1 MNNSTLQY
9 AEFDRLR
16 AEFETHQEQQ
26 FELMDQFQPSVIQ
39 NNLKVAILVA
49 EEESESVVENFM
61 ESKSIVLFV
70 IFRHC
75 TCTQSCYKRCVV
87 LLKKRRESSGQK
99 YFAQMCSD

>member
-70 IFRHC
+70 IF
-75 TCTQSCYKRCVV
+75 SCYKWCVW
-87 LLKKRRESSGQK
+87 S
-99 YFAQMCSD
+99 C

>member
-16 AEFETHQEQQ
+16 TEFETHQEQQ

-75 TCTQSCYKRCVV
+75 TCTQSCYKLCVW
-87 LLKKRRESSGQK
+87 S
-99 YFAQMCSD
+99 C